1 MKNFLKN
8 SLVLLLLIIGIGQ
21 NQVFAAKSILVKSSV
36 KKLPTAINKIK
47 NSLKGEH
54 VELFTGVLKITT
66 KKIINRDL

>member
-54 VELFTGVLKITT
+54 VEVLSEILKKTT
-66 KKIINRDL
+66 KKIMNRDL